1 MAPNECLKS
10 RMNTIYAG
18 LGFWKVGSRKLFAV
32 KWRGKKRKRRAT
44 VPEDSED
51 DDMPLNCEVLTS
63 LSVLNQNVN
72 KILEVSR
79 RLNLPIG
86 FLSLLSETFLCKI
99 CQSNIVP
106 PAIFA
111 RCCKTIIGCQRCV
124 DRWYRGEAG
133 LEKKCPLCR
142 GDRGFADTCRV
153 VGMDDFLQAVDSILR
168 FVPPPPAS
176 PPSIPSD

>member
-1 MAPNECLKS
+1 
-10 RMNTIYAG
+10 
-18 LGFWKVGSRKLFAV
+18 V
-32 KWRGKKRKRRAT
+32 KCSGRKRKRRA
-44 VPEDSED
+44 VASDDSEEEYITS
-51 DDMPLNCEVLTS
+51 NRKVLTS
-63 LSVLNQNVN
+63 LAVLNQNVN

-106 PAIFA
+106 PAIFG

-124 DRWYRGEAG
+124 DRWYRGESG

-142 GDRGFADTCRV
+142 GERGFADTCRMS
-153 VGMDDFLQAVDSILR
+153 GIDDFLQAVDSILR
-168 FVPPPPAS
+168 FVPPPPEVS
-176 PPSIPSD
+176 PSLGSISGSD